1 MSDNFRKL
9 NIHFDIEAI
18 IEAYNL
24 AVEKIGFS
32 GNLVNCIS
40 LTHKNSGVNDQRG
53 VFWTMNEDYKE
64 VQVERFVNEDAYKVF
79 EPLLYE
85 TYLKNVYDVLSKHF
99 KLGRIR
105 ILKLGSRTSLSFH
118 RDPEARIH
126 IPIITNPGAL
136 MVVNN
141 EAFHMP
147 ANGSAYFVDTTKY
160 HTALNGG
167 NVERVHLV
175 ATILDDN
182 KEEELYT
189 IYGGD

>member
-105 ILKLGSRTSLSFH
+105 ILKLGSFSHASQWIGLLCGHDKVSHSFERRKRRACSFGGH
-118 RDPEARIH
+118 
-126 IPIITNPGAL
+126 
-136 MVVNN
+136 
-141 EAFHMP
+141 
-147 ANGSAYFVDTTKY
+147 DT
-160 HTALNGG
+160 
-167 NVERVHLV
+167 R
-175 ATILDDN
+175 
-182 KEEELYT
+182 
-189 IYGGD
+189 